1 MTQEE
6 LQKKFAAQLRMLRK
20 RCGLSLEELEHRS
33 GISAS
38 SLSAYERGA
47 GNPSLQ
53 NLGSLASSLSV
64 PIYVL
69 IGEEPEV
76 QRDLA
81 VQRLKLNF
89 VAEILRFGSSSGVP
103 ENLESCLT
111 RCMTLLKEFEH
122 PSSGGP
128 DGSED

>member
-89 VAEILRFGSSSGVP
+89 VAEILRFGSSPGGP

-111 RCMTLLKEFEH
+111 RCIDRK
-122 PSSGGP
+122 SVV
-128 DGSED
+128 